1 MCEQL
6 REFVQSVSF
15 VFLSVTLTFSE
26 PLRSLPDLRLS
37 ACVRNP
43 AAGQPNGTHT
53 HTPRHARTEPT
64 RLTGPRPDHSS
75 VMHNPAGSPGRQTSE
90 EPKEKGLTTARGES
104 RGGERNQNRQSVR
117 KRASWREKEWGESL
131 GKRRRKEKREEEEEP
146 K

>member
-6 REFVQSVSF
+6 REFVQSVGF
-15 VFLSVTLTFSE
+15 VFLSVTLTFRE

-53 HTPRHARTEPT
+53 HTRTEPT

-75 VMHNPAGSPGRQTSE
+75 VMHNPAGSPGRQTAE
-90 EPKEKGLTTARGES
+90 ESKEKGLTTARGES

-117 KRASWREKEWGESL
+117 KRASWREKEGGKSL
-131 GKRRRKEKREEEEEP
+131 RKRRRSGEKRKEEEP